1 VKSFS
6 VCASERIAQK
16 VLHEIIKKQV
26 KRCVSPPHSSF
37 EPMLELSLR
46 SRGERSNIDREHA
59 RATP

>member
-1 VKSFS
+1 MNIFS
-6 VCASERIAQK
+6 GIVDSEIVFCLR
-16 VLHEIIKKQV
+16 IKKQV